1 MVDARSRVVANR
13 RTVLGLTSA
22 LVPAALVPAWTNAAA
37 AAPGDPPRQAGDAA
51 DGYRE
56 TDHVLTA
63 YARMRF

>member
-37 AAPGDPPRQAGDAA
+37 AALGDPPRQAGDAA
-51 DGYRE
+51 DGYR
-56 TDHVLTA
+56 
-63 YARMRF
+63 